1 MRGRHAASG
10 WSPFWRDILLRSF
23 LVLLLVAM
31 VVFIWWLF
39 SEDDLFTGA
48 VSTTSDSAG
57 ATSTQA
63 PPTTSPSSAPS
74 SAPSTV
80 ATTAASTIVSEPVTT
95 TNPPSTQ
102 APTTTIPAPLSPDE
116 LVVRVYNANGVGGV
130 AGRTTARLEEAGYG
144 VASPDNH
151 PQFLDISRVWHREGL
166 EREAE
171 QLRDA
176 LVPDALVEPAPQERD
191 GIDMLVILGRSFEE

>member
-151 PQFLDISRVWHREGL
+151 ELFLDDSLIKYRAGL

-171 QLRDA
+171 QLRDS
-176 LVPDALVEPAPQERD
+176 LIPDAVLEPASEVQD
-191 GIDMLVILGRSFEE
+191 GVDMLVILGRSFQE